1 MKGLLEKF
9 CNDKNRTNGLL
20 LVDLPTGFGKTY
32 TVAQYIAENYDKI
45 EGKIIFVTQLKKNFP
60 EDDLR
65 KCFKAI
71 GKEHI
76 LDEQM
81 LIIENNVDNLCKNFG
96 TVKDELIK

>member
-32 TVAQYIAENYDKI
+32 TVAQYISENYDKI
-45 EGKIIFVTQLKKNFP
+45 DGKIIFVTQLKKNFP

-71 GKEHI
+71 GK
-76 LDEQM
+76 
-81 LIIENNVDNLCKNFG
+81 
-96 TVKDELIK
+96 